1 MASIRQRLQH
11 AWNAFR
17 NNRDPTD
24 DIGAVY
30 NRTSPMGIGYASST
44 RPDRARLTRGKER
57 SIITA
62 IYNRIAVDTAAVKIK
77 HVKVNENG
85 RYKETMKS
93 GLNDCLTIDANT
105 DQTGRQ
111 LIQDAVFS
119 MCDEGCIAL
128 VPVDTDINP
137 NITGGYDIL
146 SIRVAKITQW
156 YPDSVRCLVYNEQKG
171 IKEEVVLPKKIVSI
185 VENPFY
191 AVMNEPSSTLQRL
204 LRKLILKDML
214 DEKTGANKLDMIV
227 QLPYTIKTDMRMAE
241 AEKRKKKIEEQLTT
255 GNLGIAY
262 IDATEKITQ
271 LNRPI
276 ENNLLEQIRDLTEQL
291 YGQLGITADIL
302 NGTADEKVMLN
313 YYNRT
318 IEPILAAICDEMK
331 RKFLTKTGRTQ
342 GQSIMYFQD
351 HFKLVPVN
359 NIADIADKFT
369 RNEILTAN
377 EIRSIIG
384 LLPSEDPKADELRN
398 SNMPQPG
405 EPGSDQAA
413 PPEEVDPEE
422 LEEAKQVLLKAGL
435 TEQDLSDLQDY
446 EIVELAEKYQNG
458 TLDEEE
464 EEESPPGNSP
474 APSSG

>member
-1 MASIRQRLQH
+1 MASIMQRLQH

-24 DIGAVY
+24 DLKAVY
-30 NRTSPMGIGYASST
+30 GSSADPITVGYASST

-57 SIITA
+57 SIISA
-62 IYNRIAVDTAAVKIK
+62 IYNRIAVDAAAVKIK
-77 HVKVNENG
+77 HVKADKNG
-85 RYKETMKS
+85 RYEETMKS
-93 GLNDCLTIDANT
+93 GLNECLTLSANT

-111 LIQDAVFS
+111 FIQDAVFS
-119 MCDEGCIAL
+119 MLDEGCIAL

-137 NITGGYDIL
+137 KLSGGYDIL
-146 SIRVAKITQW
+146 SMRTAKINQW
-156 YPDSVRCLVYNEQKG
+156 YPDSVRVSLYNEAKG
-171 IKEEVVLPKKIVSI
+171 MREDIVLPKSIVSI

-191 AVMNEPSSTLQRL
+191 AVMNEPNSTLQRL

-214 DEKTGANKLDMIV
+214 DEKTGSNKLDMIV
-227 QLPYTIKTDMRMAE
+227 QLPYTIKTEQRMAE
-241 AEKRKKKIEEQLTT
+241 AEKRKQKIEEQLTT
-255 GNLGIAY
+255 GKLGIAY

-271 LNRPI
+271 LNRPL
-276 ENNLLEQIRDLTEQL
+276 ENNLLEQIRDLTNQL
-291 YGQLGITADIL
+291 YGQLGITAEIM
-302 NGTADEKVMLN
+302 NGTADEKTMLN

-377 EIRSIIG
+377 EVRSIIG
-384 LLPSEDPKADELRN
+384 LLPSDDPKADELRN
-398 SNMPQPG
+398 SNMPQPNEGG
-405 EPGSDQAA
+405 EGEA

-422 LEEAKQVLLKAGL
+422 LEEAKDTLLKAGL
-435 TEQDLSDLQDY
+435 TEEDLSELSDQ
-446 EIVELAEKYQNG
+446 EIVELAEKYKNND
-458 TLDEEE
+458 LDEEE
-464 EEESPPGNSP
+464 EETPPGNSP
-474 APSSG
+474 TPESG